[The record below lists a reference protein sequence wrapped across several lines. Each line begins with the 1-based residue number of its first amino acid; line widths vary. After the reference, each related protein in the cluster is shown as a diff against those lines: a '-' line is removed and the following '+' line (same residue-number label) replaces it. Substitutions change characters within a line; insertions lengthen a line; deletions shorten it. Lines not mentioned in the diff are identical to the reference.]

1 MPLSATTCGVIASD
15 HQRKPAATLS
25 ETAGA
30 EVDYLLAR
38 LARFD
43 RRAARD
49 S

>member
-25 ETAGA
+25 EKARA

-43 RRAARD
+43 SRAAQD